1 MPALPRS
8 SSSVT
13 LSLHLFCTQAFDPL
27 LTESYCLMQQVDLLP
42 LSSVLNSIWISKS
55 PAMSTTSAL
64 LKQEITSF
72 KIAFNNVVLSFW
84 TKQQSWTDKILHSQE
99 CWFSIISCNGRHALI
114 CICSTYNYFTAN
126 CRTASI
132 PSGIFYIPQAVNRGS
147 DIWYSITAWTHSYHL
162 SSSWG
167 SEIRNKSKHCLR
179 CAKIKHRFTFYL
191 TLIILSH
198 PCRFFLKK
206 STLSP
211 DGWLDETKNESTT
224 MLSWKQQWRSNIWHG
239 SQRPVEQHPLA
250 QHQRV
255 GAHVIVGRDLGIES
269 HTQHT
274 TIMTRAFCSTS

>member
-1 MPALPRS
+1 MNFPRRFFFKKCQTSCRWDLTFGSGTWIWEGSWFLPMEMLMPALPRS

-198 PCRFFLKK
+198 PCRFFFKK
-206 STLSP
+206 KHIKP
-211 DGWLDETKNESTT
+211 WWMVRWNKKWIYYYAVVKAT
-224 MLSWKQQWRSNIWHG
+224 M
-239 SQRPVEQHPLA
+239 E
-250 QHQRV
+250 
-255 GAHVIVGRDLGIES
+255 E
-269 HTQHT
+269 
-274 TIMTRAFCSTS
+274 